1 MLREQ
6 DGWLEIQSP
15 AAAQPVRLYCREWLP
30 AGAPRA
36 KLLLAHGL
44 AEHSGRYEHVAR
56 FFAGHGFSLHA
67 IDHEGHGKSAGT
79 PGFVASFQHYL
90 DGLSAL
96 LDHARR
102 DGDAVPLFLVGHSMG
117 GLIAAL
123 FLLGHQQAF
132 AGCVLSGPLVKSDAE
147 PPRLVLL
154 VNRLLSKIL
163 PRLGVLRLD
172 ATAVSR
178 DPVVVERY
186 LSDPL
191 VFNGKVTTRL
201 VNELFVATRR
211 LVAEAGAI
219 RIPLLLLHGESDRL
233 TSPEGS
239 KLLHG
244 LVSSTDKTLKHY
256 PGLYHEIFN
265 EPEQV
270 EVLTDVLAWLQRH
283 LPGDASID

>member
-1 MLREQ
+1 MSER
-6 DGWLEIQSP
+6 DGWLEIQPP
-15 AAAQPVRLYCREWLP
+15 AAAAPVRLYYREWLP

-36 KLLLAHGL
+36 RLLLVHGL
-44 AEHSGRYEHVAR
+44 GEHIGRYEHVAR
-56 FFAGHGFSLHA
+56 FFTGHGFSVHA
-67 IDHEGHGKSAGT
+67 VDHEGHGKSGGT
-79 PGFVASFQHYL
+79 PGFVANFGHYL

-96 LDHARR
+96 LDHVRR
-102 DGDAVPLFLVGHSMG
+102 EGGDTPLFLVGHSMG
-117 GLIAAL
+117 GLISAL
-123 FLLGHQQAF
+123 FLLHHQQAF

-154 VNRLLSKIL
+154 INRLLSKIL

-178 DPVVVERY
+178 DPVVVEKY

-201 VNELFVATRR
+201 VDELFVATRQ
-211 LVAEAGAI
+211 LVAEADEI
-219 RIPLLLLHGESDRL
+219 RIPLLLLHGERDRL

-265 EPEQV
+265 EPEQL
-270 EVLTDVLAWLQRH
+270 EVLTDVLAWLDRH
-283 LPGDASID
+283 LPTAASID